1 MREESASAL
10 DRLIDTVK
18 SIQSEL
24 DGLSNITD
32 MTSLGRLEERIRN
45 ECQVIEAIPG
55 YLGQE
60 VFKRIQTRRT
70 EIRREQ
76 INQIRNLTEKK
87 DGTRSS
93 GNPGNGDRTDESSRT
108 KLEGDKQASKPAGQS
123 RRKK

>member
-93 GNPGNGDRTDESSRT
+93 GNPGDGDRTDEPSRT
-108 KLEGDKQASKPAGQS
+108 ERKSNQQAKRSARQSQSK
-123 RRKK
+123 K